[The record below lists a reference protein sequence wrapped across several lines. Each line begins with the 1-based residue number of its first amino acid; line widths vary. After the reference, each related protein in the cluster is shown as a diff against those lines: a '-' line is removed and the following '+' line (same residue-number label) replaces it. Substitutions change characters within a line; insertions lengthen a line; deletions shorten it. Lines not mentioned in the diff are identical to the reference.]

1 MSPGGQPNPWDPGQ
15 IGKIMVYLLEIDSGL
30 LLEMFKRADRVRIY
44 PNYKYY
50 ATVGH
55 GTPKELGDTT
65 L

>member
-1 MSPGGQPNPWDPGQ
+1 
-15 IGKIMVYLLEIDSGL
+15 MVYLLEIDSGL